1 MHAVATVG
9 ERGALTGIERVGAD
23 GVGRVELDHGRRT
36 GRCRD
41 IGALVATG
49 ILVAGAVK
57 RGAVAGRAD
66 QGAPLCR
73 LDGGTIVDM
82 VLGDAG
88 IVVLVAPT
96 GCRGIQ
102 SARRRCDTGQ
112 TDGRPAGIELA
123 RGGIHAGMR
132 RQAAARVLRIA
143 AALTGI
149 RRIRDQ

>member
-1 MHAVATVG
+1 MG
-9 ERGALTGIERVGAD
+9 K
-23 GVGRVELDHGRRT
+23 
-36 GRCRD
+36 RC
-41 IGALVATG
+41 
-49 ILVAGAVK
+49 
-57 RGAVAGRAD
+57 AVAGRAD
-66 QGAPLCR
+66 HGAPLRR
-73 LDGGTIVDM
+73 LDGGAIVDM

-112 TDGRPAGIELA
+112 ADGRPTGVKFA
-123 RGGIHAGMR
+123 RCGIHAGMR
-132 RQAAARVLRIA
+132 RQATSRVLRIA